1 MAMPEALQTSMCK
14 GLRACGLDKPTTY
27 AILGAIQKWYNSCGP
42 EWTNDRIKAL
52 KQWYESTLAGH
63 PEPPEWFRHSRSG
76 LPLGVWGRVFRF
88 RNPAKVLAVLS
99 ANTVMVHRGSAPL
112 PSQES
117 KFESSINGGTLSDAE
132 LQEGFDTIG
141 TLEPDGMQVT
151 ASNYAP
157 STTMSPASIRA
168 LNRIE
173 QVYDLLDPEKLLPPT
188 PEYMRKHVPVEGGQ
202 RTRSTATKQERA
214 AALAHSWAS
223 LPQSTYDF
231 IEAMS
236 DWDESKLSWIPF
248 LDDSDLIGL
257 SVSGN
262 AVTDVV
268 GRIAC
273 LQQPGLK
280 ARWIGNPHRITQYC
294 TEPLGSVLAL
304 LDDADPCTC
313 TRDQEAGV
321 RWAQQKLRE
330 DVTLAGADMTS
341 ASDLLSLGHSLRA
354 ATSILGSWVLSGRLN
369 ASSLDGFSDPA
380 HIITRTK
387 FDARVQKALGEL
399 QELWFLHL
407 RHFVDVSRA
416 PWVIPR
422 SYRMAD
428 TATWRQGWCLGT
440 RPSFPLLSLTNSA
453 MARDAAYK
461 AGLNPRDSYRVI
473 GDDIIMD
480 ARILDAYVK
489 NVEELG
495 GLINHS
501 KTLTSDRVA
510 EFAGRIIFP
519 NRVCRKTYKYRDPGD
534 NSFMEYVSDL
544 GPKALGMLRS
554 RQRRM
559 WDEFRFIPGV
569 AIDGPWDQNSY
580 GEPLDKRLGWALTE
594 VSVLGHEGL
603 EADKR
608 EESVEAGYLYTQLV
622 SPAVQVL
629 GKDVPVNQVL
639 PDPDEPHADYL
650 SAAATVRAQT
660 GDPRLVEGK
669 TLLQRLESEAQRANR
684 VPYRQYAKQKD
695 SDSASHSSLGEDVE
709 TLPTGSNMV
718 DGIPSPSPTDAAAH
732 RSPDS
737 ESKDWKSQVV
747 VSAPRDDPEE
757 ESDYSPDLERG

>member
-27 AILGAIQKWYNSCGP
+27 AILGVIQKWYDSCGP

-52 KQWYESTLAGH
+52 KQWYESILAGH

-99 ANTVMVHRGSAPL
+99 ANTVLVHRGSAPL
-112 PSQES
+112 PSQER
-117 KFESSINGGTLSDAE
+117 KFESSINGGTLSDE
-132 LQEGFDTIG
+132 KLQEGIDTVG
-141 TLEPDGMQVT
+141 SLTPRTLRTNAEARENGRPM
-151 ASNYAP
+151 SLP
-157 STTMSPASIRA
+157 SKQA
-168 LNRIE
+168 LRRID

-214 AALAHSWAS
+214 AALAQSWAS
-223 LPQSTYDF
+223 LPQATYDF
-231 IEAMS
+231 IEAMA

-248 LDDSDLIGL
+248 YDDSDLIGF

-273 LQQPGLK
+273 LQQPSLK

-294 TEPLGSVLAL
+294 SEPLGAALAL

-313 TRDQEAGV
+313 TKDQEAGV
-321 RWAQQKLRE
+321 RWAQQRLRE
-330 DVTLAGADMTS
+330 GVTLAGADMTA
-341 ASDLLSLGHSLRA
+341 ASDLLSLGHALRA
-354 ATSILGSWVLSGRLN
+354 ATSILSSWVLSGRFN
-369 ASSLDGFSDPA
+369 AASIDGSSDPA
-380 HIITRTK
+380 RLLSHTVYEEEVRQGLEK
-387 FDARVQKALGEL
+387 LDA
-399 QELWFLHL
+399 LWRLHL
-407 RHFVDVSRA
+407 SHFVDVSRA
-416 PWVIPR
+416 PWVIPQR
-422 SYRMAD
+422 YGMAE

-453 MARDAAYK
+453 MARDAAFR
-461 AGLNPRDSYRVI
+461 AGLPPKDSYRVI

-480 ARILDAYVK
+480 ARILDRYVQ
-489 NVEELG
+489 NVEDMG

-519 NRVCRKTYKYRDPGD
+519 NRVCRKTYKFRDPGD

-559 WDEFRFIPGV
+559 WDEFRFIPGIAV
-569 AIDGPWDQNSY
+569 DGPWDQNSY

-594 VSVLGHEGL
+594 VSMLGHEGL
-603 EADKR
+603 TADKR

-622 SPAVQVL
+622 SPAVQVR
-629 GKDVPVNQVL
+629 GRDVPVNQVL
-639 PDPDEPHADYL
+639 PDPDEPNADYL
-650 SAAATVRAQT
+650 SAAATVRAQS

-669 TLLQRLESEAQRANR
+669 TLLQRLESEAKRPNR
-684 VPYRQYAKQKD
+684 VTYYQYAKQKD
-695 SDSASHSSLGEDVE
+695 SSNQTAIGGDV
-709 TLPTGSNMV
+709 LSPTGSDMV
-718 DGIPSPSPTDAAAH
+718 DGIPSPSPTDADAY
-732 RSPDS
+732 RLPDS
-737 ESKDWKSQVV
+737 EGLQVYPHHEDPD
-747 VSAPRDDPEE
+747 PRDDPEE
-757 ESDYSPDLERG
+757 WSDHPTSHDER